1 MQLGVTHKRNI
12 LIFVILPFPPHHAFL
27 VICTVIKRLLNLS
40 PCKSIVTIYGKTLI
54 TAMTRFE
61 IKSFVVI
68 IGGEEISG
76 DVCEQA
82 LEQVELGGQRSRH
95 PVCRRSLS
103 LPTDGTS

>member
-1 MQLGVTHKRNI
+1 
-12 LIFVILPFPPHHAFL
+12 
-27 VICTVIKRLLNLS
+27 
-40 PCKSIVTIYGKTLI
+40 
-54 TAMTRFE
+54 MTRFE